1 MPHCSALGA
10 PDGCHEPHPML
21 PAGKD
26 AVWSDVLRRFAPR

>member
-10 PDGCHEPHPML
+10 PDGCHEPQPML

-26 AVWSDVLRRFAPR
+26 AVWQMSCGGEGGR